1 MLGREVHLVDETC
14 VWVCVY
20 DIEHRCTPYSTTQ
33 SPVIHLFRPD
43 EGKETR
49 DLQQWRGMI

>member
-20 DIEHRCTPYSTTQ
+20 DIEHRCSACSTTQ
-33 SPVIHLFRPD
+33 SPAIDLFRSD
-43 EGKETR
+43 EV
-49 DLQQWRGMI
+49 